1 MLIKKEH
8 ISAFL
13 FKFYPELNPV
23 WAQLVQKHIANTQF
37 SHRHLR
43 THDYLRTHDSVSLEN
58 RKGLMFAYLE
68 GLNLDEAL
76 KRYK

>member
-43 THDYLRTHDSVSLEN
+43 THDSVSLE
-58 RKGLMFAYLE
+58 KGLMFAYLE
-68 GLNLDEAL
+68 RLNLDEV
-76 KRYK
+76 